1 VRRAI
6 ERLTGGT
13 PPSGT
18 IPAADQT
25 AAPETQQKAE

>member
-13 PPSGT
+13 SSGT

-25 AAPETQQKAE
+25 ATPEAPQKAE